1 MTTRQLRD
9 VIQER
14 VTAWL
19 DRKRERG
26 EIPLHVDPVEMQH
39 LQAATIDE
47 VIRVIEHDDEFRQQ
61 MLSGS
66 RGEVAHAIDAYFTLV
81 EGVEVGDQDLD

>member
-1 MTTRQLRD
+1 

-19 DRKRERG
+19 DRRREHG
-26 EIPLHVDPVEMQH
+26 DIPLHVDPVAMQH
-39 LQAATIDE
+39 VQAATIDE

-61 MLSGS
+61 
-66 RGEVAHAIDAYFTLV
+66 AI
-81 EGVEVGDQDLD
+81 